1 MKLIINSPCSK
12 PFFIRYQIMVLE
24 LLAQST
30 YTEQGISLSHRKSKS
45 TESQILE
52 INPPNVLDLSKDTEY
67 AFQAA
72 LWGIE
77 VWTVPLSFFKRKF
90 FGIILQR
97 YKQYWLVS
105 GPARLGRNLSFGWF
119 RRQAWFGWP
128 RYRWMSSGC
137 NASILRTD
145 IVGRSYKGS
154 SGIIS
159 AICQSFK
166 LVYSLLWMLLMY

>member
-1 MKLIINSPCSK
+1 
-12 PFFIRYQIMVLE
+12 MVLE

-77 VWTVPLSFFKRKF
+77 V
-90 FGIILQR
+90 
-97 YKQYWLVS
+97 
-105 GPARLGRNLSFGWF
+105 
-119 RRQAWFGWP
+119 
-128 RYRWMSSGC
+128 
-137 NASILRTD
+137 
-145 IVGRSYKGS
+145 
-154 SGIIS
+154 
-159 AICQSFK
+159 
-166 LVYSLLWMLLMY
+166 